1 MMNWKGM
8 VRSMTTLSGIS
19 HHTVETAPE
28 WSTLHWNEMRR
39 VFNVD
44 EESQPMPDDEAREM
58 QAGMWS
64 LVNWEELGLILKG
77 DDGVLKAMEEEAKQE
92 G

>member
-1 MMNWKGM
+1 M
-8 VRSMTTLSGIS
+8 VTLLDTSPDGVK
-19 HHTVETAPE
+19 TVPE
-28 WSTLHWNEMRR
+28 WSTLNWNEMKR

-44 EESQPMPDDEAREM
+44 EESLPMIDDESRDM

-77 DDGVLKAMEEEAKQE
+77 DEGALKAMEEEAKPI
-92 G
+92 

>member
-1 MMNWKGM
+1 M
-8 VRSMTTLSGIS
+8 VRSMATLLGRSPNAVKTT
-19 HHTVETAPE
+19 PE
-28 WSTLHWNEMRR
+28 WSTLHWNEMKR

-44 EESQPMPDDEAREM
+44 DESLPRSNCEAQEL

-77 DDGVLKAMEEEAKQE
+77 DEGALKAMEDGSMQE
-92 G
+92 GR

>member
-1 MMNWKGM
+1 MA
-8 VRSMTTLSGIS
+8 TLSGTS
-19 HHTVETAPE
+19 PEAVKTMPE
-28 WSTLHWNEMRR
+28 WSTMHWNEMKR

-44 EESQPMPDDEAREM
+44 EESLPRLDDEAQEL

-77 DDGVLKAMEEEAKQE
+77 DEGALKVMEEETNLIDK
-92 G
+92 